1 MHIEPAMVKDHILDN
16 IIVSFLKLAVST
28 KVLGSSWKLILD
40 SDVKNGLLH
49 GCAGGVRNVKR
60 KF

>member
-49 GCAGGVRNVKR
+49 GLSLIHI
-60 KF
+60 